1 MSIKKQSIIT
11 GGLISSAG
19 IFVSK
24 LIGIIYVIPFN
35 AILETAANQTYYG
48 VAYQIY
54 SYILNVSI
62 AGFPFAIATLIAKY
76 SSRDDYKTSLL
87 VKKLSTAV
95 MVVLGFVSMLF
106 LILFAKPLAS
116 LMIAQNASESEIM
129 IMRNVLIIISF
140 ALFFVPILSGIRG
153 FYQGLKEMEVYALS
167 QVLEQISRVIF
178 LLGASALAIYV
189 FGQQRIWAVYF
200 GVLSTSISAILAIIH
215 IKLYDRKKMKDLH
228 RLAKKQ
234 EIAHNNNVKVILQE
248 LVLIAFPY
256 LLVAILGYSDSMINL
271 MFLPKG
277 LAAHGD
283 VLQSDAIV
291 GAITLG
297 VNKLMSI
304 PMILAPGFS
313 AAIIPYITTAIAQKN
328 RKLIQKNMRDCVDS
342 VLYIGIP
349 ISFCLFA
356 FAKPI
361 YYVLYNPKENLQLCS
376 EILSWYSIEAFIG
389 TIAPIFTAL
398 MMAAGLRKENI
409 QNQVISVAIK
419 VMLTYPMIAWFGYP
433 GAVISSFI
441 SMGMFVVL
449 DAYIIWKHH
458 DIEWGYTLRKVVFM
472 LIGTLGIAVV
482 AWIMQVIGWK
492 GYDVGR
498 IQAMVELAIG
508 GILAIATYIGITYFF
523 QLPQTIFH
531 MDASQIL
538 GKLRKAK

>member
-35 AILETAANQTYYG
+35 TILETGANQTYYG

-76 SSRDDYKTSLL
+76 SSRNDYKTSLL
-87 VKKLSTAV
+87 VKKLSTSV
-95 MVVLGFVSMLF
+95 MFVLGFVSMLF
-106 LILFAKPLAS
+106 LILFAKPLAT
-116 LMIAQNASESEIM
+116 LMIAQNASEDEIL

-140 ALFFVPILSGIRG
+140 ALFFVPVLSGIRG
-153 FYQGLKEMEVYALS
+153 FYQGLKDMEVYALS

-178 LLGASALAIYV
+178 LLGASALAVYI

-200 GVLSTSISAILAIIH
+200 GVLSTSISAVLAIIH
-215 IKLYDRKKMKDLH
+215 IKLYDRKRMKEI
-228 RLAKKQ
+228 RILAKQQKV
-234 EIAHNNNVKVILQE
+234 AYNNDVKVILQE

-256 LLVAILGYSDSMINL
+256 LVVAVLGYSDSMINL

-313 AAIIPYITTAIAQKN
+313 AAIIPYITTAISQKN
-328 RKLIQKNMRDCVDS
+328 KKLIKKNMRDCVDS

-349 ISFCLFA
+349 ISFCLLA

-361 YYVLYNPKENLQLCS
+361 YYVLYDPKENLELCS
-376 EILSWYSIEAFIG
+376 QILSWYSLEAFIS
-389 TIAPIFTAL
+389 TISPIFTAL

-409 QNQVISVAIK
+409 QNQMISVAIK
-419 VMLTYPMIAWFGYP
+419 VILTYPMIAWLGYP

-441 SMGMFVVL
+441 SMGTFVLL
-449 DAYIIWKHH
+449 DAYVIWKHH
-458 DIEWGYTLRKVVFM
+458 DIEWGYTLRKVLFM
-472 LIGTLGIAVV
+472 FVGILGIAVV
-482 AWIMQVIGWK
+482 AWGMQAIGLK

-508 GILAIATYIGITYFF
+508 GVLAITTYIGITCFF

-531 MDASQIL
+531 IDVTTIL
-538 GKLRKAK
+538 GKLRK